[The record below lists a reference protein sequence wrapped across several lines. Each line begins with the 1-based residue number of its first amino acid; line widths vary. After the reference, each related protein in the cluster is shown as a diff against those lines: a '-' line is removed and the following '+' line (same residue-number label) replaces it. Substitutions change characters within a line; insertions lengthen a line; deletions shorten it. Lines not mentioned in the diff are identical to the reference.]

1 MFTHFI
7 IAMTT
12 PDIPENFRKVIG
24 DFVNDLSNTFPE
36 YSYLWAKWV
45 NPDTTDPEW
54 TILFKYILAIY
65 PKRFF
70 DILYQNDEIFAT
82 TSEINTNF
90 LPNTN
95 FKLLFHCE
103 GISDNT
109 KQSIWK
115 YLQLV
120 LFTIIGSVEDKSLF
134 GETANLFD
142 GVNEGDLQEK
152 LSETMQ
158 AMSSFFTDLGK
169 NADEETGET
178 NTAPSDYES
187 GPSDNGA
194 PKDNTSGIPNIG
206 NMQEHL
212 RRLFDGKIGM
222 LAKEMAEELTTDL
235 TGFLSKDGVS
245 EGDLKDP
252 QQVIKKLMKNPKKM
266 MDLVKSVGSK
276 LNSKMESG
284 EINKEE
290 LMKEAS
296 ELLGKMKEMGG
307 GAEMNDM
314 FKNLAKQMGGMGG
327 MGAMGGMGKNVRVD
341 VNAMNNVMKSQNTR
355 ERLLKKVNDR
365 KQRTQVG
372 DQNKVDYSIQQK
384 SANEYVFT
392 TDEKQEK
399 SVRPPRV
406 EQLEKSVDEVMAEF
420 GLDKSDAPAPKKTGG
435 KKSGKKNR

>member
-36 YSYLWAKWV
+36 YTYLWTKWV
-45 NPDTTDPEW
+45 NPNTTDLEW
-54 TILFKYILAIY
+54 TILFKYVLAIY

-70 DILYQNDEIFAT
+70 DILYQNDEIFAS

-103 GISDNT
+103 GISENT

-169 NADEETGET
+169 NADGETGET
-178 NTAPSDYES
+178 NDAPTDAESSTSD
-187 GPSDNGA
+187 DGA
-194 PKDNTSGIPNIG
+194 PKESTSSIPNIG
-206 NMQEHL
+206 DMQEHL
-212 RRLFDGKIGM
+212 RRLFDGKIGK
-222 LAKEMAEELTTDL
+222 LAKEMAEELTSDL

-290 LMKEAS
+290 LMKEAG

-327 MGAMGGMGKNVRVD
+327 MGKNVRVD
-341 VNAMNNVMKSQNTR
+341 VNAMNNMMKSQNTR
-355 ERLLKKVNDR
+355 DRLRKKVNQR
-365 KQRTQVG
+365 KQDTPSA
-372 DQNKVDYSIQQK
+372 DQNKADYSIQQK

-392 TDEKQEK
+392 KGEKQEK

-406 EQLEKSVDEVMAEF
+406 EVPEKSVDEVMAEF
-420 GLDKSDAPAPKKTGG
+420 GLDKNDTPPPKKTGG